1 VKSYVD
7 DDGGPGV
14 FAVEEAQIP
23 QSLFVRVGPVYDD
36 DNIPRREPGVWIEY
50 MPEYNNSTY
59 MGPLLL
65 SPQTWHE
72 LVSAVNSRLSR
83 RSGWRR
89 FARRFR
95 IW

>member
-1 VKSYVD
+1 
-7 DDGGPGV
+7 
-14 FAVEEAQIP
+14 
-23 QSLFVRVGPVYDD
+23 VRVGPVYDD
-36 DNIPRREPGVWIEY
+36 DTVRSEPGVWIEY
-50 MPEYNNSTY
+50 MPEHMNSMC